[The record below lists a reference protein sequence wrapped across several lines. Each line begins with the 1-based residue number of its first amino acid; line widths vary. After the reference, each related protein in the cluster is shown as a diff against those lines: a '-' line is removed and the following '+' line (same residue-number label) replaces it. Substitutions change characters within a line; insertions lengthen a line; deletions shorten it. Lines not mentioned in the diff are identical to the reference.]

1 MNLENRLKKKKKK
14 KEIDKK
20 ILRVYKSSMK
30 DIGFKEQ
37 SSYLGLIT
45 TSSWY
50 IICMSY
56 SIKLGFM
63 EWHGLYH

>member
-37 SSYLGLIT
+37 SSY
-45 TSSWY
+45 
-50 IICMSY
+50 
-56 SIKLGFM
+56 
-63 EWHGLYH
+63 